1 MKPLTCTLI
10 LSFVCS
16 SFGFGADDDN
26 AALIAA
32 VAKAKHTLLAGVS
45 ELVKNPEVA
54 ISAKFEFDDDH
65 KLSLSVYSAEKGLA
79 ADAEHN
85 ILKEYSAD
93 PLAATL
99 APKAEVFKDV
109 EHVSRSA
116 AQLAITSLAKITLVD
131 ALSKAEKATQGQAL
145 SVTPAVANGKGGF
158 RVTVIKDGKA
168 TVVVVGFDGE
178 ITK

>member
-1 MKPLTCTLI
+1 MKPLMSALI
-10 LSFVCS
+10 LSLAFA
-16 SFGFGADDDN
+16 SFSLGADDET

-32 VAKAKHTLLAGVS
+32 VAKSKHTLVSGIS
-45 ELVKNPEVA
+45 ELVKSPEVA

-79 ADAEHN
+79 AEAEHN
-85 ILKEYSAD
+85 VLKEYSAD

-116 AQLAITSLAKITLVD
+116 EQLTITSLAKITL
-131 ALSKAEKATQGQAL
+131 AEAISKAEKSTQGQAL
-145 SVTPAVANGKGGF
+145 SATPATANGKGAF
-158 RVTVIKDGKA
+158 NVTVIKNSKLT
-168 TVVVVGFDGE
+168 TVIVGLDGE

>member
-1 MKPLTCTLI
+1 MKPLTSTLI
-10 LSFVCS
+10 LSLAFA
-16 SFGFGADDDN
+16 SFGFGADDDT

-32 VAKAKHTLLAGVS
+32 VAKSKHTLVSGVPA
-45 ELVKNPEVA
+45 LVKSPEIA

-131 ALSKAEKATQGQAL
+131 AISKAEKSTQGQAL

-158 RVTVIKDGKA
+158 SVTVIKEGKPMVV
-168 TVVVVGFDGE
+168 TVGLDGE
-178 ITK
+178 ISK